1 MSSLPA
7 EEDLIATDKA
17 KLVHYQ
23 KEAKSKSLKVTLAQ
37 WGDNPNFFEEMVNEQ
52 SDVLGLAQAM
62 DQKMAVMAEEETRL
76 EAKIKGFKQLQ
87 DICAMFDKDGDGVLD
102 DKELSAAR
110 DLIKSL
116 KLSQEEDDHLSKIDA
131 LKKEEKLAHIKREEE
146 EETRMIQHHESIK
159 ARLEQRKKNRSKVR
173 GSLEKSDEVVAG
185 EVVQAAVKEP
195 PKNASKKVQPTL

>member
-1 MSSLPA
+1 
-7 EEDLIATDKA
+7 
-17 KLVHYQ
+17 
-23 KEAKSKSLKVTLAQ
+23 
-37 WGDNPNFFEEMVNEQ
+37 
-52 SDVLGLAQAM
+52 M

-76 EAKIKGFKQLQ
+76 EANTNGFKQLQ
-87 DICAMFDKDGDGVLD
+87 DICAMFDKDGDGILD